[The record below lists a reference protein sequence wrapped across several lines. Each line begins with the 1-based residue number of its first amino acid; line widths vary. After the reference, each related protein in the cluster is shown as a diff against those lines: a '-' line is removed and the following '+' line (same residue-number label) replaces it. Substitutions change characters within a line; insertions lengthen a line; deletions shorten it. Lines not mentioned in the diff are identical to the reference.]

1 MARKLRVFLCH
12 ASEDKPAVRKLYK
25 RLAAESWIEPWL
37 DEINLIPGQDWDLEI
52 KNASRKADAII
63 ICLSKVSVAKE
74 GYVNKEIRR
83 ALDISQEKPEG
94 VIYVIPLRL
103 DDCKPSFEQ
112 LKKYQWL
119 DYFTTNAHEILL
131 KALRLRAQSIK
142 INPAVQKPQKTSK
155 KYLPLN
161 RKMLWGVVGVTAL
174 LSLFY
179 FFSLNS
185 VQGRLFSTPT
195 RTESPTPAS
204 KLIPKTSTPTR
215 TKTPP
220 TSTLTMTATPG
231 IRSTMVSE
239 KDGMVLVYVP
249 QGSFTMGYFGS
260 DQGDERPEHQV
271 TLDAYWIDQT
281 EVTNAM
287 YAKCV
292 ADKKCDPPESIKS
305 STRKE
310 YFGNPDFANYPVI
323 YVSWEDAK
331 KYCEWAGRDLPTEA
345 QWEKA
350 ARGPDGRLYPWGN
363 TQPKN
368 TLLNYL
374 GSGLKDTSKVG
385 SYPDGASMYG
395 ALDMAGNV
403 YEWVNDW
410 YSSVYY
416 QSSPLENPLGPVSGT
431 FRVAR
436 GGAWGYS
443 DEYARSSY
451 RNRYTQD
458 RAFFS
463 YGFRCAL
470 SISK

>member
-12 ASEDKPAVRKLYK
+12 ASEDKPLVRKLYK
-25 RLAAESWIEPWL
+25 RLVAESWLDPWL
-37 DEINLIPGQDWDLEI
+37 DEVSLIPGQDWNLEI
-52 KNASRKADAII
+52 NNATRKADAII
-63 ICLSKVSVAKE
+63 ICLSKVSVVKE

-103 DDCKPSFEQ
+103 DDCDPSFEQ
-112 LKKYQWL
+112 LKKLQWV
-119 DYFTTNAHEILL
+119 DYFTPNAHESLL
-131 KALRLRAQSIK
+131 RSLRLRAQNLK
-142 INPAVQKPQKTSK
+142 ISLVTKKTKRTTSQKI
-155 KYLPLN
+155 LEN
-161 RKMLWGVVGVTAL
+161 RNLLWGFAGAIFL
-174 LSLFY
+174 LGS
-179 FFSLNS
+179 FFLLNS
-185 VQGRLFSTPT
+185 KTVFSGSST
-195 RTESPTPAS
+195 SPTPS
-204 KLIPKTSTPTR
+204 W
-215 TKTPP
+215 
-220 TSTLTMTATPG
+220 TSTLTPKPVTSTATPTRIPPTITLTLMPTPG
-231 IRSTMVSE
+231 IGSTTIAKS
-239 KDGMVLVYVP
+239 DGMVLVYVP
-249 QGSFTMGYFGS
+249 DGTFTMGYFGS

-271 TLDAYWIDQT
+271 YLDAYWIDKT

-287 YAKCV
+287 YARCV
-292 ADKKCDPPESIKS
+292 ANKKCNSPQSLKS
-305 STRKE
+305 NTRKK
-310 YFGNPDFANYPVI
+310 YYGNPEFDDFPVI

-331 KYCEWAGRDLPTEA
+331 KYCEWVGRDLPTEA

-374 GSGLKDTSKVG
+374 RSGIKDTSKVG
-385 SYPDGASMYG
+385 SYPDGASIYG

-416 QSSPLENPLGPVSGT
+416 QSSPSENPLGPISGT

-436 GGAWGYS
+436 GGAWGY
-443 DEYARSSY
+443 DAEYARSSY
-451 RNRYTQD
+451 RNRYTPD
-458 RAFFS
+458 RSFFS

-470 SISK
+470 SK